1 MSRRARPRT
10 PSRRSSQA
18 SSRSSSFLF
27 GDERRRPS
35 RVGGPPPGERKA
47 CLARARQDRA
57 VVRDL
62 RRGRHRA
69 SYPDHAFEREQT
81 APNEDVERY
90 ENHQQRPDNHFV
102 VFLPD
107 RSIGHSRGLSI
118 GEAPLPS
125 PKRGRS
131 RNLTRSGER
140 WLLLALLRELLP
152 ESRTAPRPRVQHFDA
167 LPAPGAGAPP
177 EDDRRR
183 EADEARAGQD
193 HRLQIPPELDL
204 VGDDRQG
211 DEDERLYLDEQDQ
224 EDQGERSRT

>member
-1 MSRRARPRT
+1 MLSNAKRPPQTKMLSATRTTSRGRT
-10 PSRRSSQA
+10 TTLFI
-18 SSRSSSFLF
+18 SSR
-27 GDERRRPS
+27 
-35 RVGGPPPGERKA
+35 
-47 CLARARQDRA
+47 
-57 VVRDL
+57 
-62 RRGRHRA
+62 
-69 SYPDHAFEREQT
+69 T
-81 APNEDVERY
+81 
-90 ENHQQRPDNHFV
+90 
-102 VFLPD
+102 D
-107 RSIGHSRGLSI
+107 RSVHSRGLSI

-204 VGDDRQG
+204 AGDDH
-211 DEDERLYLDEQDQ
+211 
-224 EDQGERSRT
+224 